1 MPCFY
6 NETLEFLSFD
16 ETLLFLAFYYG
27 TQYNKNY
34 YYCVNKCNFNN
45 MKEAYIIF
53 FHWMMQG
60 LWIPACMKSL
70 HVRFLLVHVI
80 CGHVCDKSQC
90 NWDL

>member
-16 ETLLFLAFYYG
+16 ETHLFLAFYYG

-53 FHWMMQG
+53 FH
-60 LWIPACMKSL
+60 
-70 HVRFLLVHVI
+70 
-80 CGHVCDKSQC
+80 
-90 NWDL
+90 

>member
-16 ETLLFLAFYYG
+16 ETHLFLAFYYG

-34 YYCVNKCNFNN
+34 YYCVNKCNFSN

-53 FHWMMQG
+53 I
-60 LWIPACMKSL
+60 LY
-70 HVRFLLVHVI
+70 LLVHVI

-90 NWDL
+90 N